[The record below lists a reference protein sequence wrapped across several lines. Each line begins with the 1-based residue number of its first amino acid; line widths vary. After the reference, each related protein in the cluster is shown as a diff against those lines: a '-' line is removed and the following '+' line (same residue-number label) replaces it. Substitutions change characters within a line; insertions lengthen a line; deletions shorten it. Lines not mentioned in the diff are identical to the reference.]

1 MENNAHRFVIVKN
14 TKKYLE
20 KNRVD
25 FFYFVKKEILGL
37 DLVAVGI
44 TELSQIN
51 GLNAISDLEGLYLDI
66 NQFTDFRYHRI
77 S

>member
-1 MENNAHRFVIVKN
+1 MENNAHRFVIVKF

-20 KNRVD
+20 TNRVD
-25 FFYFVKKEILGL
+25 FVNKEILGL

-51 GLNAISDLEGLYLDI
+51 GLNTISDL
-66 NQFTDFRYHRI
+66 
-77 S
+77 